1 MLKKVGKVS
10 VVVSCLLSLGCANHV
25 KVSTIT
31 ESQVIR
37 DQKTHTVDI
46 DSNTGSLVTVP
57 QISVAVQ
64 DSKAFR
70 VKSYEMKTDYD
81 FSTPYQGLREF
92 YEVPVGVALL
102 PVGVVVNLADF
113 LLLGLI
119 PNSITDSIL
128 DTSFAGL
135 NPFMNIE
142 STSRVERTEIKS
154 DKKLLDEKD
163 EFVKLPLV
171 NKEITV
177 SSGDGASIPVMLD
190 ENGKAEISLVR
201 LSAVSDDIE
210 KIIITAKSEDVVSK
224 KDIDVSRMLRSQLQQ
239 ASAIT
244 KKYANLAKKEVKGD
258 DVKQLDIPIFATDLI
273 KLNKLG
279 FEGESL
285 RIERSVMS
293 VMSDDQKSLLKKE
306 IDKLLKS
313 ELAKGTVAG

>member
-1 MLKKVGKVS
+1 MFKNVSKMS
-10 VVVSCLLSLGCANHV
+10 VVLSCLLSLGCANHV
-25 KVSTIT
+25 RTSTLT
-31 ESQVIR
+31 ESQVVR
-37 DQKTHTVDI
+37 DLKNHTVDI
-46 DSNTGSLVTVP
+46 DSSAGALVSSP

-70 VKSYEMKTDYD
+70 VKSYELKTDYD
-81 FSTPYQGLREF
+81 FSTPYQGLREL
-92 YEVPVGVALL
+92 YEVPMGIALL
-102 PVGVVVNLADF
+102 PVGVTVNVLDF
-113 LLLGLI
+113 ALLGLI

-142 STSRVERTEIKS
+142 SDSRVERTELKS
-154 DKKLLDEKD
+154 EKKLLDEKD
-163 EFVKLPLV
+163 EFIRMPLA

-177 SSGDGASIPVMLD
+177 SSGDGANIAVKLD
-190 ENGKAEISLVR
+190 DNGKAEISLVR
-201 LSAVSDDIE
+201 LSAVSEDIE
-210 KIIITAKSEDVVSK
+210 KIIITAKSDDVVAK

-244 KKYANLAKKEVKGD
+244 KKYANLVKKDLKGD
-258 DVKQLDIPIFATDLI
+258 DLKQIDITVFATDLM

-285 RIERSVMS
+285 RIERSAMS
-293 VMSDDQKSLLKKE
+293 VMSDDQKNLLKKE

-313 ELAKGTVAG
+313 DLAKAPTAG